1 MNAQAKEFKYDRQL
15 QIITISE
22 LFSFLTVK
30 HRRYIFDTL
39 KTSILWYIIHP
50 SIHLNEYSVHLIA
63 AMEDW
68 QLYLLSKFTKFHIVQ
83 LMALRKVE

>member
-15 QIITISE
+15 QIITISK

-39 KTSILWYIIHP
+39 QTSILWYIIHP
-50 SIHLNEYSVHLIA
+50 SIHLNEYSVYLIA

-68 QLYLLSKFTKFHIVQ
+68 QSYLLSKFTKFHIVQ